1 MSGLVDILMQSV
13 GGSMVDQVAEKL
25 GVSPQ
30 LAQSAI
36 SMAAPALFSAMGNNA
51 AQPEGAA
58 ALHNAIANDH
68 DGSILDNLGGL
79 LSNPAILSA
88 GAGILGHVLG
98 NKQQGVQN
106 ALGQQTGL
114 QSNQMGDLLQ
124 MLAPIAMGVLGRQTQ
139 QQGLDAN
146 GLSNLLTG
154 AKPQNDNM
162 IGMLSQFL
170 DMNHDGNV
178 SDDLMG
184 LVGQFMGGN
193 K

>member
-1 MSGLVDILMQSV
+1 
-13 GGSMVDQVAEKL
+13 
-25 GVSPQ
+25 
-30 LAQSAI
+30 
-36 SMAAPALFSAMGNNA
+36 
-51 AQPEGAA
+51 
-58 ALHNAIANDH
+58 
-68 DGSILDNLGGL
+68 
-79 LSNPAILSA
+79 
-88 GAGILGHVLG
+88 
-98 NKQQGVQN
+98 
-106 ALGQQTGL
+106 
-114 QSNQMGDLLQ
+114 
-124 MLAPIAMGVLGRQTQ
+124 MGVLGRQTQ